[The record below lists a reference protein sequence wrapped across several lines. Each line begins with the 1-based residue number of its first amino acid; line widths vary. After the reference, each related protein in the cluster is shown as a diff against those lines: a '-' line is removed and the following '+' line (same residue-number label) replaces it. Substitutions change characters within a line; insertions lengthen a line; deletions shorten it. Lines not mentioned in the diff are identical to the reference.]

1 MRLLEA
7 DRGGI
12 IMLLIIEDLL
22 SPDEAERLRGRLDA
36 ASWIDG
42 RATAGSISS
51 DVKHN
56 QQLDENDILAIE
68 LGNQILRLLGNH
80 PLFVSAALPQKIYPP
95 KFNRYRDGGNYGL
108 HVDSAVM
115 HVPGGGVTLR
125 SDISATLFLS
135 HPDEYDG
142 GELVIEDSF
151 GAQPVKLPAG
161 HMVLY
166 PSGSLHQV
174 MPVTRGERVAAFFWT
189 QSMVADDAARTLL
202 FDLDQSIQSLSLEHT
217 SSHPDL
223 MRLTGIYHNLLRRW
237 AQV

>member
-1 MRLLEA
+1 
-7 DRGGI
+7 
-12 IMLLIIEDLL
+12 MLLIIEDLL
-22 SPDEAERLRGRLDA
+22 SPQEVGRLSDSLKRA
-36 ASWIDG
+36 TWIDG
-42 RATAGSISS
+42 RATAGSLSTN
-51 DVKHN
+51 VKHN
-56 QQLDENDILAIE
+56 QQLDESDALAIE

-115 HVPGGGVTLR
+115 HVPGSSVTLR

-135 HPDEYDG
+135 SPDEYDG

-161 HMVLY
+161 HLVLY
-166 PSGSLHQV
+166 PSSSLHQV
-174 MPVTRGERVAAFFWT
+174 MSVTRGERIAAFFWT
-189 QSMVADDAARTLL
+189 QSMVADDGARTLL
-202 FDLDQSIQSLSLEHT
+202 FDLDQSIQSLSQELAPH
-217 SSHPDL
+217 HPDL
-223 MRLTGIYHNLLRRW
+223 LRLTGVYHNLLRRW